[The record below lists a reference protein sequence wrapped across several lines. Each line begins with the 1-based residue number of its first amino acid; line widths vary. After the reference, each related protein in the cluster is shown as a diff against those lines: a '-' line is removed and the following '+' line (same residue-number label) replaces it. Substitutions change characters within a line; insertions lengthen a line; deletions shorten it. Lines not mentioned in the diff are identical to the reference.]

1 MNGNNLGVDDST
13 MVICGSQGVHHLRG
27 DTLKWS
33 VNRTESWECH
43 GQSVPSTTAI
53 I

>member
-1 MNGNNLGVDDST
+1 MNGNNLGVDDSI

-33 VNRTESWECH
+33 VNRTEGCECH
-43 GQSVPSTTAI
+43 AQNLEILPVGS
-53 I
+53 